1 MIEFEDDHVGWRS
14 YFFLL
19 NSPVLIHPS
28 AFILPNSSFISAMRS
43 IRPYLLILP
52 AFLLAFMVIAIPFGD
67 IVRTATHE
75 VSRFGIL
82 IRFNGADNLLKVFKD
97 PLFLSSL
104 IRTLW
109 WTLFVVAG
117 TNLISL
123 PVAILLNQK
132 FHGRTVARAII
143 MLPWSVSLTMMAVV
157 WRWTFNAEYGMLNSV
172 LQRTGIISGPIAWL
186 AQGELAFPI
195 EIIVGI
201 LVSIPFT
208 TTIYMGGLSSLPEE
222 IYEAARL
229 EGASVSR
236 QFFYLT
242 LPLIRPFV
250 NIAIVL
256 NVIYVFSSFPIIW
269 VLTEG
274 GPADST
280 QILVTYLY
288 KLAFKLGRIGEASAV
303 SLVMLAILFV
313 FTFIYLRTQ
322 EKEQNA

>member
-1 MIEFEDDHVGWRS
+1 
-14 YFFLL
+14 
-19 NSPVLIHPS
+19 
-28 AFILPNSSFISAMRS
+28 MRS

-172 LQRTGIISGPIAWL
+172 LQRTGIIS
-186 AQGELAFPI
+186 QR
-195 EIIVGI
+195 
-201 LVSIPFT
+201 T
-208 TTIYMGGLSSLPEE
+208 T
-222 IYEAARL
+222 RK
-229 EGASVSR
+229 
-236 QFFYLT
+236 F
-242 LPLIRPFV
+242 
-250 NIAIVL
+250 
-256 NVIYVFSSFPIIW
+256 
-269 VLTEG
+269 
-274 GPADST
+274 
-280 QILVTYLY
+280 
-288 KLAFKLGRIGEASAV
+288 
-303 SLVMLAILFV
+303 
-313 FTFIYLRTQ
+313 
-322 EKEQNA
+322 

>member
-1 MIEFEDDHVGWRS
+1 LEA
-14 YFFLL
+14 
-19 NSPVLIHPS
+19 PKPS
-28 AFILPNSSFISAMRS
+28 FAMRS
-43 IRPYLLILP
+43 VRPYLLILP
-52 AFLLAFMVIAIPFGD
+52 AFLLAFLVVAIPFGD

-82 IRFNGADNLLKVFKD
+82 IRFNGADNLLRVVKD
-97 PLFLSSL
+97 PLFLSSFV
-104 IRTLW
+104 RTLW

-157 WRWTFNAEYGMLNSV
+157 WRWTFNAEYGMFNSV
-172 LQRTGIISGPIAWL
+172 LQSIGILSGPVAWL
-186 AQGELAFPI
+186 ARGELAFPI
-195 EIIVGI
+195 EIMVGI

-229 EGASVSR
+229 EGASLLR

-303 SLVMLAILFV
+303 SLIMLVVLLI

-322 EKEQNA
+322 EKEQKA

>member
-1 MIEFEDDHVGWRS
+1 
-14 YFFLL
+14 
-19 NSPVLIHPS
+19 
-28 AFILPNSSFISAMRS
+28 
-43 IRPYLLILP
+43 
-52 AFLLAFMVIAIPFGD
+52 
-67 IVRTATHE
+67 
-75 VSRFGIL
+75 
-82 IRFNGADNLLKVFKD
+82 
-97 PLFLSSL
+97 
-104 IRTLW
+104 
-109 WTLFVVAG
+109 
-117 TNLISL
+117 
-123 PVAILLNQK
+123 
-132 FHGRTVARAII
+132 
-143 MLPWSVSLTMMAVV
+143 
-157 WRWTFNAEYGMLNSV
+157 
-172 LQRTGIISGPIAWL
+172 
-186 AQGELAFPI
+186 
-195 EIIVGI
+195 
-201 LVSIPFT
+201 
-208 TTIYMGGLSSLPEE
+208 
-222 IYEAARL
+222 L

>member
-1 MIEFEDDHVGWRS
+1 
-14 YFFLL
+14 
-19 NSPVLIHPS
+19 
-28 AFILPNSSFISAMRS
+28 MRL

-52 AFLLAFMVIAIPFGD
+52 AFLLAFLVIAIPFAD
-67 IVRTATHE
+67 IARTATHE

-82 IRFNGADNLLKVFKD
+82 IRFNGADNLLKVFRD
-97 PLFLSSL
+97 PLFQSSL
-104 IRTLW
+104 LRTLW

-117 TNLISL
+117 TNLVSL

-132 FHGRTVARAII
+132 FYGRAIARAIV

-172 LQRTGIISGPIAWL
+172 LERFGIISAPVAWL
-186 AQGELAFPI
+186 AQSELAFPI

-229 EGASVSR
+229 EGASILR

-274 GPADST
+274 GPADGT

-288 KLAFKLGRIGEASAV
+288 KLAFRLGRIGDAAAV
-303 SLVMLAILFV
+303 SLIMLAILLV
-313 FTFIYLRTQ
+313 FTIIYLRTQ
-322 EKEQNA
+322 EKEQGA

>member
-1 MIEFEDDHVGWRS
+1 
-14 YFFLL
+14 
-19 NSPVLIHPS
+19 
-28 AFILPNSSFISAMRS
+28 
-43 IRPYLLILP
+43 
-52 AFLLAFMVIAIPFGD
+52 
-67 IVRTATHE
+67 
-75 VSRFGIL
+75 
-82 IRFNGADNLLKVFKD
+82 
-97 PLFLSSL
+97 
-104 IRTLW
+104 
-109 WTLFVVAG
+109 
-117 TNLISL
+117 
-123 PVAILLNQK
+123 
-132 FHGRTVARAII
+132 
-143 MLPWSVSLTMMAVV
+143 MMAVV